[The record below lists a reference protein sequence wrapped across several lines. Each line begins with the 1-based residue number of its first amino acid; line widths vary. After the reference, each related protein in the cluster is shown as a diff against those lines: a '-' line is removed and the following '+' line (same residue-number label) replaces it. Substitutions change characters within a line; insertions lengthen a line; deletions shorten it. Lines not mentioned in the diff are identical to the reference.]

1 MTDSRKPIYR
11 VSINMDADGG
21 MWLTSDHGED
31 VFIDFHLDEKT
42 VEQLEHDLA
51 CLHGR
56 FFRDEISK
64 NLYEAINILH
74 GIFWKAK
81 DRWYKPKE
89 GDGEDTDPAD

>member
-1 MTDSRKPIYR
+1 MSEERNPIYR
-11 VSINMDADGG
+11 VIINMDADGG
-21 MWLTSDHGED
+21 MWITNEHDEE